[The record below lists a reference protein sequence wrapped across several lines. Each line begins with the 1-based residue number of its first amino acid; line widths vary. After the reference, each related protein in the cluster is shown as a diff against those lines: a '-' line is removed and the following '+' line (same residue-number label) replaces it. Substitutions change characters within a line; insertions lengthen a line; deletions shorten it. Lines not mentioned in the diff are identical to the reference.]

1 MQLSPSTAVKE
12 IMENS
17 LSKSLQKKYY
27 QKIIAGLRQSN
38 HRVWRKA
45 VKNVTGTNNSAD
57 MTNLANTFSEGDMHD
72 FSNRINTILENFSD
86 DLLPLEDYISTELM
100 SDVVP
105 DVFII
110 EPQDVLARLDK
121 IQR

>member
-1 MQLSPSTAVKE
+1 
-12 IMENS
+12 MENS

-27 QKIIAGLRQSN
+27 QKRIAGLRQSN
-38 HRVWRKA
+38 HRVWRKE

-57 MTNLANTFSEGDMHD
+57 MINLANTFSEGVMHD
-72 FSNRINTILENFSD
+72 LSNRINTKLTNLSD
-86 DLLPLEDYISTELM
+86 DLLPLEDYIPTELM

-105 DVFII
+105 DEIII

-121 IQR
+121 IQRYQSSWFWWNT